1 MSLTEK
7 GRLRRQLLLDA
18 VTRVLAEV
26 GPGGVTHRAVAAEAG
41 VPLAAA
47 TYYFDSI
54 DDLLLSALRSAT
66 EQQVTLFAPLR
77 NGDLAGFAAAL
88 FLWVHGDRP
97 AAIAQYELLFLAMRR
112 DSLRDDAELWYRS
125 LESAVREYLSPA
137 VAPAG
142 TALAIDGLLLQM
154 LWRGEP
160 GSVGEVQALLGE
172 ILGAPGGTGSGSSSS
187 SASAAARG

>member
-1 MSLTEK
+1 MSLTTK
-7 GRLRRQLLLDA
+7 GHLRRQLLLDA
-18 VTRVLAEV
+18 VVRVLEDV

-77 NGDLAGFAAAL
+77 AGDLAGFAAAL
-88 FLWVHGDRP
+88 FQWVHGNRP

-112 DSLRDDAELWYRS
+112 NSLRADAELWYRS
-125 LESAVREYLSPA
+125 LESAVQEYLSP
-137 VAPAG
+137 VVPSAG

-160 GSVGEVQALLGE
+160 ESVGEVRAMLEE
-172 ILGAPGGTGSGSSSS
+172 ILGAAGR
-187 SASAAARG
+187 AATADGN